1 MNQPELALARAVPRW
16 NRFWLSG
23 IRAVTRAIDIADAVA
38 QDLARRHREKQAIA
52 NLRLLP
58 DGQLKDIGMHRS
70 EIMSMVHARGND
82 ETRRPR

>member
-1 MNQPELALARAVPRW
+1 MNQPELAQARAVPRW
-16 NRFWLSG
+16 NLFWLSG
-23 IRAVTRAIDIADAVA
+23 IRAFTRAIDIADAVA
-38 QDLARRHREKQAIA
+38 QDQARRQRDEQAKG

-82 ETRRPR
+82 GTRRPR